1 MINNH
6 QLITETSSTTPWNDL
21 LLEIAQTPEEYI
33 PEILEIIRLF
43 RQNLIN
49 KPTTSINTEKH
60 KYTHQNDLS
69 NTKMQFNQGS
79 CKTNKEIFIGHF
91 HLRNLKLPI
100 IHNGWFAELPMSEY
114 PNKICFAF
122 FSFIKSIN

>member
-6 QLITETSSTTPWNDL
+6 QLITATSSTTPWNDL

-60 KYTHQNDLS
+60 KLNWQE
-69 NTKMQFNQGS
+69 FINQTAGS
-79 CKTNKEIFIGHF
+79 CADD
-91 HLRNLKLPI
+91 PI
-100 IHNGWFAELPMSEY
+100 ILDDLGIDDSLDNSLEEM
-114 PNKICFAF
+114 
-122 FSFIKSIN
+122 INS

>member
-49 KPTTSINTEKH
+49 KPRHSH
-60 KYTHQNDLS
+60 PKYLFEERS
-69 NTKMQFNQGS
+69 S
-79 CKTNKEIFIGHF
+79 
-91 HLRNLKLPI
+91 PV
-100 IHNGWFAELPMSEY
+100 
-114 PNKICFAF
+114 
-122 FSFIKSIN
+122 